1 MSLANNNPVPQGTPR
16 IPIRPVPTPLP
27 ASPEKADDKPAD
39 KTTKPAAEQAS
50 GKAVDKSAKSKPDT
64 KPESQAAAPSTPT
77 DTESKTARKSERGG
91 LLLDTLLVLLLAG
104 ALGGGI
110 WYLQRELSQYRI
122 PGPMEQAAAA
132 NVELCRQRE
141 ALQPAAYHADEQ
153 LHLRRR
159 LAALVQKNEELKRR
173 IDEKK
178 QAIETQHQKV
188 LAVQHEIRQEDKTA
202 RSVARGLLPGMS
214 IGDATTTTGRVY
226 NNAVIYRLESG
237 RITLRTPEGQ
247 VRFPTNILVKDTLP
261 DLARYA
267 FGLDDM
273 VDMSDF
279 EVTSDQPAPKPRKG
293 KLIPAK
299 TAPKADNTPTDYE
312 PTAGAPVLDTNGN
325 ATTTLT
331 APPTD
336 DPTSEAPVQSWQPP
350 TGELPL

>member
-1 MSLANNNPVPQGTPR
+1 MSLANNTPTPQGTPR
-16 IPIRPVPTPLP
+16 IPIRPLPTPLP
-27 ASPEKADDKPAD
+27 GSPVKADD
-39 KTTKPAAEQAS
+39 KTTKPSAAPAAEHAS
-50 GKAVDKSAKSKPDT
+50 AEVKTDT
-64 KPESQAAAPSTPT
+64 TPAPQETAPSTPT
-77 DTESKTARKSERGG
+77 DSEAKPARKHERGG

-110 WYLQRELSQYRI
+110 WYLQRELAKYRI
-122 PGPMEQAAAA
+122 PGPMEQAATV

-159 LAALVQKNEELKRR
+159 LASLVQKNEELQRR
-173 IDEKK
+173 IEEKK
-178 QAIETQHQKV
+178 QSIKTQHQKV

-202 RSVARGLLPGMS
+202 RSVARGLLPGMA
-214 IGDATTTTGRVY
+214 IGDASTTTGRVY

-247 VRFPTNILVKDTLP
+247 VRFPTNILVKDSLP
-261 DLARYA
+261 DIARYA

-299 TAPKADNTPTDYE
+299 TAPKADTGAPADYE
-312 PTAGAPVLDTNGN
+312 PTAGSPVLDTNGN

-331 APPTD
+331 APLED
-336 DPTSEAPVQSWQPP
+336 EPTSEAPVQSWQPP
-350 TGELPL
+350 AGELPL

>member
-1 MSLANNNPVPQGTPR
+1 MSLATNSPKPQGTPR
-16 IPIRPVPTPLP
+16 IPIRPVPSPLP
-27 ASPEKADDKPAD
+27 GSPENADD
-39 KTTKPAAEQAS
+39 KTTKPSADPAAEHVSAEVKTDTTPAPQE
-50 GKAVDKSAKSKPDT
+50 KAPSSTPDT
-64 KPESQAAAPSTPT
+64 EN
-77 DTESKTARKSERGG
+77 KTARKHERGG
-91 LLLDTLLVLLLAG
+91 LLLDCLLVLLLTG

-110 WYLQRELSQYRI
+110 WYLQRELAKYRI

-141 ALQPAAYHADEQ
+141 ELQPAAYHADEQ

-173 IDEKK
+173 IEDKK

-202 RSVARGLLPGMS
+202 RSVARGLLPGMA
-214 IGDATTTTGRVY
+214 IGDASTTTGRIY
-226 NNAVIYRLESG
+226 NNAVIYRLERG
-237 RITLRTPEGQ
+237 LITLRTPEGQ
-247 VRFPTNILVKDTLP
+247 ARFPTNILVKDSLP
-261 DLARYA
+261 DIARYA

-299 TAPKADNTPTDYE
+299 SAPKADSSPAASSPTDYE
-312 PTAGAPVLDTNGN
+312 PTAGAPVVDTNGN

-331 APPTD
+331 APPED
-336 DPTSEAPVQSWQPP
+336 EPTSEAPVQSWQPP

>member
-1 MSLANNNPVPQGTPR
+1 MSLATNSPKPQGTPR

-27 ASPEKADDKPAD
+27 GSPEKAEAPKQS
-39 KTTKPAAEQAS
+39 AEQAAAQAPDNTDKQS
-50 GKAVDKSAKSKPDT
+50 ATPLPETQEKAPSSTPDT
-64 KPESQAAAPSTPT
+64 ENKA
-77 DTESKTARKSERGG
+77 ARKHERGG
-91 LLLDTLLVLLLAG
+91 LLLDCLLVLLLTG

-110 WYLQRELSQYRI
+110 WYLQRELAKYRI

-141 ALQPAAYHADEQ
+141 ELQPAAYHADEQ

-173 IDEKK
+173 IEDKK

-202 RSVARGLLPGMS
+202 RSVARGLLPGMA
-214 IGDATTTTGRVY
+214 IGDASTTTGRVY
-226 NNAVIYRLESG
+226 NNAVIYRLERG
-237 RITLRTPEGQ
+237 LITLRTPEGQ
-247 VRFPTNILVKDTLP
+247 ARFPTNILVKDSLP
-261 DLARYA
+261 DIARYA

-299 TAPKADNTPTDYE
+299 NAPKADSSPAASSPTDYE
-312 PTAGAPVLDTNGN
+312 PTAGAPVVDTNGN

-331 APPTD
+331 APPED
-336 DPTSEAPVQSWQPP
+336 EPTSEAPVQSWQPP